1 MEYLREIINKL
12 NLDTYLPYLDNTA
25 YLVGFLMITIVLIYL
40 ILSIIFKFFAKN
52 KDEKIE
58 RKKPSLNEIIEQ
70 DDIQVKSD
78 NEFIDV
84 LAAIEEEMAAI
95 RELYVGGYISKGVY
109 ISETDR
115 LYEKAKIF
123 GFVKNQSF
131 KSSDQAAA
139 KSCLILGI
147 FSSESLLSFISFF
160 SFESQHL
167 AKAFL

>member
-123 GFVKNQSF
+123 G
-131 KSSDQAAA
+131 
-139 KSCLILGI
+139 L
-147 FSSESLLSFISFF
+147 
-160 SFESQHL
+160 
-167 AKAFL
+167 

>member
-1 MEYLREIINKL
+1 MDYLREIINKL
-12 NLDTYLPYLDNTA
+12 NLEIFLPYLDNTA

-40 ILSIIFKFFAKN
+40 ILSIIFKFFGKN

-123 GFVKNQSF
+123 G
-131 KSSDQAAA
+131 
-139 KSCLILGI
+139 L
-147 FSSESLLSFISFF
+147 
-160 SFESQHL
+160 
-167 AKAFL
+167 